1 MAPRHGEETQEI
13 NDIPVIEE
21 RIRNENG
28 PVEPNETEIRVHV
41 ETEITDEEHLIIDE
55 LNAFMTRNER
65 QECLPFKK
73 ADQRNLKDVTK
84 KLNGVI
90 RHIETDNGTQTNK
103 QTCYSSNP
111 SGCKRSWSEK
121 KKQNRSEKR
130 AMIEKKN

>member
-1 MAPRHGEETQEI
+1 MAPRDGEETQEI

-28 PVEPNETEIRVHV
+28 PVELNETEMRVRV
-41 ETEITDEEHLIIDE
+41 ETEITDEEHLVIDE

-73 ADQRNLKDVTK
+73 ADQRKLRDVTK

-90 RHIETDNGTQTNK
+90 RH
-103 QTCYSSNP
+103 
-111 SGCKRSWSEK
+111 
-121 KKQNRSEKR
+121 
-130 AMIEKKN
+130 